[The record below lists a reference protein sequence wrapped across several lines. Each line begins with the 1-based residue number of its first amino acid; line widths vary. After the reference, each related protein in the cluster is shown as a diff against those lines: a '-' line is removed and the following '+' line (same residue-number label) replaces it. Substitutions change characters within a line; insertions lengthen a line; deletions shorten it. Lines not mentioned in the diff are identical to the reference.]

1 MTSNQKFSLNDP
13 IEPQFT
19 NDEIDLKKVFGVL
32 IRYKKLIAK
41 FTISGFLLG
50 GLIAFNT
57 KNVWQG
63 EFQIVLEVGNSQS
76 SVLSAVPGFAN
87 LTGLAQGDKQLGTEV
102 GILKSPSVLMNI
114 FEFVK
119 TQKALKNNPI
129 EQMRF
134 KDWQKSSLNVVLE
147 SGTSILNLSFRD
159 TDKDLILPVLNKISS
174 TYQEYSDRKRL
185 RDIDLGLDY
194 FKKQIELFKS
204 KSIES
209 LAKSQKF
216 AIDQD
221 LSVIQDIKDVSLSMP
236 NTYFSPINIDVI
248 RGTERAKIRV
258 IDQQLKQIQ
267 DTNFQAD
274 LIIYLAS
281 TMPSMLEINEYIN
294 IKIIDSK
301 LAKLS
306 LIYTENDKSIQ
317 ELRKERKYM
326 VELLKERVEGSLI
339 AEKADSQARLNAA
352 ERPEGV
358 ILEYRMLLSDA
369 VKDKASLDK
378 LENQYRA
385 LLLEK
390 ARSEA
395 PWELITTPTLLPF
408 PVAPKKSRFFALG
421 LLAGLVSGSGAALI
435 SNKRRDIIFSADE
448 MSSFGKWPLLIDLSA
463 IQKQFWTENLDLLAI
478 GKLSESDG
486 PISLIVVGDIDVD
499 DSEITNLSQSLKRSL
514 KNREVTVAKNLLEA
528 MQSSNLLVIT
538 ILGVTKKKELI
549 DTRNNLVLQ
558 NKSVL
563 GLITLKNINLI
574 T

>member
-1 MTSNQKFSLNDP
+1 
-13 IEPQFT
+13 
-19 NDEIDLKKVFGVL
+19 
-32 IRYKKLIAK
+32 
-41 FTISGFLLG
+41 
-50 GLIAFNT
+50 
-57 KNVWQG
+57 
-63 EFQIVLEVGNSQS
+63 
-76 SVLSAVPGFAN
+76 
-87 LTGLAQGDKQLGTEV
+87 
-102 GILKSPSVLMNI
+102 
-114 FEFVK
+114 
-119 TQKALKNNPI
+119 
-129 EQMRF
+129 MRF